1 MRKEL
6 LAKPH
11 PRVMYWV
18 ATMSNPDVVTH
29 LLDKKAKVIAW
40 DAYCNAIEGWDFF
53 KDRLLITGGTCAG
66 MRSIGLLHTL
76 GFRTMHLYG
85 FDSCIEGEPENKDEL
100 AEDGRK
106 KWLKVSVGEEN
117 KPYWTTGELLAQAQ
131 DFEKLMQREEIDL
144 DIHVHGDGL
153 VKALWDDG
161 LKDKIE
167 KTTYKEIFDDIP

>member
-1 MRKEL
+1 
-6 LAKPH
+6 
-11 PRVMYWV
+11 
-18 ATMSNPDVVTH
+18 
-29 LLDKKAKVIAW
+29 LLDKKAKVVAW

-53 KDRLLITGGTCAG
+53 KNRLLITGGTCAG

-153 VKALWDDG
+153 VGRWV
-161 LKDKIE
+161 E
-167 KTTYKEIFDDIP
+167 R

>member
-1 MRKEL
+1 MCIR
-6 LAKPH
+6 
-11 PRVMYWV
+11 
-18 ATMSNPDVVTH
+18 
-29 LLDKKAKVIAW
+29 
-40 DAYCNAIEGWDFF
+40 
-53 KDRLLITGGTCAG
+53 DR
-66 MRSIGLLHTL
+66 LHTL

-85 FDSCIEGEPENKDEL
+85 FDSCIDGEPKNKDEL

-106 KWLKVSVGEEN
+106 KWLKVSVGEDN
-117 KPYWTTGELLAQAQ
+117 KTYWTTGELLAQAQ

>member
-1 MRKEL
+1 
-6 LAKPH
+6 
-11 PRVMYWV
+11 
-18 ATMSNPDVVTH
+18 
-29 LLDKKAKVIAW
+29 
-40 DAYCNAIEGWDFF
+40 
-53 KDRLLITGGTCAG
+53 
-66 MRSIGLLHTL
+66 
-76 GFRTMHLYG
+76 MHLDG
-85 FDSCIEGEPENKDEL
+85 CDSCIEGEPENKDEL